1 MRSVERPSADGADDE
16 RRGTAERRPAARERE
31 PGEGREPGTGRGAGE
46 GRGAA
51 GRGRAEARR
60 QARHDAA
67 GTTAYVTRGHPEADV
82 GTERRNVSDVVGVMV
97 LGACAAWAVV
107 TGALREGRPEGVL
120 LAVLAVAAGY
130 ASGRIA
136 GALLP
141 VAAPC
146 AGALAGAA
154 VVVIVPGLTAG
165 PRFAAPLGH
174 VGATAAVLALAE
186 GAACC
191 AAWAASAPAVRL
203 GLRVL
208 AVAVVVTAAVLG
220 SDSAVVCCAGVLL
233 VSLAA
238 GRMRHRGAGLAGLAL
253 VPVLVA
259 GVSWALAAHALP
271 DGPARVLADWP
282 TGHRI
287 GLWRDAL
294 RLAHHHPVLGVG
306 PGRFGESSPTAAR
319 SPQPD
324 GKPHSALFQLA
335 AEQGLVGV
343 VLQAAAC
350 AWVGHA
356 LWRSARPTPV
366 VLTAGA
372 TLAAVAS
379 VAVLGDALSF
389 TAVSVGAGLLA
400 GTATA
405 RPLADETGVTG
416 TA

>member
-1 MRSVERPSADGADDE
+1 M
-16 RRGTAERRPAARERE
+16 
-31 PGEGREPGTGRGAGE
+31 
-46 GRGAA
+46 
-51 GRGRAEARR
+51 
-60 QARHDAA
+60 
-67 GTTAYVTRGHPEADV
+67 TAYVARGHPGVDA
-82 GTERRNVSDVVGVMV
+82 GNERRNVSDVVGVMV
-97 LGACAAWAVV
+97 LGACATWALV
-107 TGALREGRPEGVL
+107 TGALCEGRPEGVL

-130 ASGRIA
+130 ACGRIA

-141 VAAPC
+141 VAAPG

-165 PRFAAPLGH
+165 PRFDPPLGH
-174 VGATAAVLALAE
+174 VGATAAVLTLAE

-191 AAWAASAPAVRL
+191 AAWAASAPALRL

-208 AVAVVVTAAVLG
+208 AVAVAGTAAVLG
-220 SDSAVVCCAGVLL
+220 SESAVVCCAGVLL
-233 VSLAA
+233 ASLAA
-238 GRMRHRGAGLAGLAL
+238 GRLRHRGAGLAGLAL

-271 DGPARVLADWP
+271 GGPARVLADWL
-282 TGHRI
+282 TAHRT

-306 PGRFGESSPTAAR
+306 PGRFAEFSPTAAR
-319 SPQPD
+319 SPQPE
-324 GKPHSALFQLA
+324 GTPHSALFQQA

-350 AWVGHA
+350 LWVGHA

-372 TLAAVAS
+372 ALAAVAS

-400 GTATA
+400 GAATA
-405 RPLADETGVTG
+405 RPLAEETGVTG
-416 TA
+416 TTWPGTG